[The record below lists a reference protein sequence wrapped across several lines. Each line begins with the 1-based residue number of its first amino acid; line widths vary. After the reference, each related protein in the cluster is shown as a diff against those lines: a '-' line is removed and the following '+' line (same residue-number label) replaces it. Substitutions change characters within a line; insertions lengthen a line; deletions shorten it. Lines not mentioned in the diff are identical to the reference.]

1 MKRPWLF
8 LILFHSCFAFSQ
20 DSVWTARTIGKYP
33 FLKYGIGDDRLGGAK
48 MGFLDSGILV
58 TITDSLNTDY
68 KLRLSKFH
76 TAYIPKEDVQLLKKE
91 EDVDLVHNPVLSNA
105 WRVFG
110 DTAWD
115 YVMINLNKPVP
126 YHSYQLV
133 NPSRIM
139 IDLYG
144 VTSNTNWINQLS
156 TAREIRNTWYE
167 QVEDDVFRV
176 VIELRHAQHWG
187 HTIYYDSSGK
197 KLYVRVKRQPP
208 VLDIRKLRVAID
220 AGHGGDNS
228 GTNGTTSTIVEKHY
242 TLLLARELEKALRAA
257 GVSRVFMTRTKDTTL
272 TMPERMDMLRQF
284 SPDLLVSI
292 HLNSADSDTT
302 QGVSTYYRYIGF
314 RPLSVA
320 ILNQLLTLNLKEYG
334 NIGSF
339 NFALNG
345 PTDYPNALVELAF
358 LTNRSDERRVINP
371 RFQKAVAQKIYLGIV
386 NWLKQVKQ

>member
-1 MKRPWLF
+1 
-8 LILFHSCFAFSQ
+8 
-20 DSVWTARTIGKYP
+20 
-33 FLKYGIGDDRLGGAK
+33 
-48 MGFLDSGILV
+48 
-58 TITDSLNTDY
+58 
-68 KLRLSKFH
+68 
-76 TAYIPKEDVQLLKKE
+76 
-91 EDVDLVHNPVLSNA
+91 
-105 WRVFG
+105 
-110 DTAWD
+110 
-115 YVMINLNKPVP
+115 MINLNKPVP

-133 NPSRIM
+133 NPSRII

-144 VTSNTNWINQLS
+144 VTSNTNWINQLR

-176 VIELRHAQHWG
+176 VVELRHAQHWG

-242 TLLLARELEKALRAA
+242 TLLLARELEKTLRAA

-345 PTDYPNALVELAF
+345 PTDYPNALVELGF
-358 LTNRSDERRVINP
+358 LTNRSDERKIITP